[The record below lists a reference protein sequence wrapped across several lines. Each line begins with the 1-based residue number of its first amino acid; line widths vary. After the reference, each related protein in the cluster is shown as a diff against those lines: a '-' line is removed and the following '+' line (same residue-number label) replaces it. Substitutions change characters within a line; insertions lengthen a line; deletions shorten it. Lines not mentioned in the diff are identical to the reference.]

1 MCVCHGHKIQP
12 ISFIE
17 LEIEFCLKTNL
28 DFFFAQIPQ
37 RPTSGASLGISR
49 MESLICRNSSQ
60 LELNRRIVNSGTA
73 SGKVGA
79 RTLQQNFFGKIELN
93 RESRS
98 VAHPPPLLL
107 PSQSVILSSEENFKG
122 RYVTSL
128 VTRRGWWCKALV
140 TGGWWARS
148 TQLARWV
155 AVYWQAHPP
164 SSDGHR
170 PTARR
175 SSPRTRR
182 TCLPRPLL
190 LKYASY

>member
-98 VAHPPPLLL
+98 VAHPPPPLL

-128 VTRRGWWCKALV
+128 VTRRVVVQSTGHWWVVGTVYSACTVGGSLLASSPTVVGRSQTHCTPGRAPALV
-140 TGGWWARS
+140 APACRDP
-148 TQLARWV
+148 
-155 AVYWQAHPP
+155 Y
-164 SSDGHR
+164 
-170 PTARR
+170 
-175 SSPRTRR
+175 
-182 TCLPRPLL
+182 
-190 LKYASY
+190 Y